1 MAETPEDMQPKYL
14 GALSRLVRL
23 AGRAGMGALPSMTV
37 QLGTGLLAGEERG
50 DIPPRVALEI
60 TGARLPLHTVAMVAV
75 AGVGARPSGKVMVAL
90 A

>member
-50 DIPPRVALEI
+50 DIAPWVALEI
-60 TGARLPLHTVAMVAV
+60 TGTLPLHTVAMVAV